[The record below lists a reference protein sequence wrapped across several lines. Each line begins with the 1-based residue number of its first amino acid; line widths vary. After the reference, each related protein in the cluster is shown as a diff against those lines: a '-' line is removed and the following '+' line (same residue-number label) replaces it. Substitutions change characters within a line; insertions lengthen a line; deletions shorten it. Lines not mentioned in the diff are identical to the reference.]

1 MVKTQA
7 LAVVAIVAVACGT
20 APAIEGTISDD
31 AILVS
36 TTSGIDAVSLQ
47 TGEVQRRI
55 AEGIVSP
62 EADRV
67 VSTTTDGTST
77 RVTTTDLAGD
87 VLSRAT
93 VEGNMVARVATNDL
107 VALTDRAGAG
117 ETAYL
122 PAPKERTRL
131 VVLDGDGTQRE
142 FRLEGN
148 FEPEA
153 FKLTGTELF
162 MIEYIPAMAPDR
174 YRVRRLKL
182 RSGDVVPI
190 GPLKSNAPEQ
200 MQGTGRT
207 QVLAPAGHELYTLY
221 TQQPD
226 AGHAGD
232 AHAHGIS
239 HAFVHVLNLD
249 QAWAHCVDLPSVFA
263 SGRATASAIAV
274 NPSGSRVF
282 VADWTSGSVASLNP
296 RRVRV
301 AKTVTGLELGSEDDE
316 TFAAASSDQLY
327 IAGNDAIVVLDASSL
342 SIIDRWS
349 IGAEIVGLELDDERL
364 FVSTAESV
372 IVLDSMNG
380 RSIQSVPVDGT
391 LGIEGVVLEG

>member
-1 MVKTQA
+1 MLKTRA
-7 LAVVAIVAVACGT
+7 LALVATVAVGCGT
-20 APAIEGTISDD
+20 AQGIEEPISSD

-36 TTSGIDAVSLQ
+36 TLRGIEAVSLG
-47 TGEVQRRI
+47 TGQVQRRI
-55 AEGIVSP
+55 PEGIVSA

-77 RVTTTDLAGD
+77 RVTTMDLAGE

-93 VEGNMVARVATNDL
+93 VEGNMLARVATDER

-122 PAPKERTRL
+122 PAPKERTRV

-142 FRLEGN
+142 FELEGN

-153 FKLTGTELF
+153 FKVSGTELF

-190 GPLKSNAPEQ
+190 GRLKLNAPGQ

-226 AGHAGD
+226 AGHAGE
-232 AHAHGIS
+232 AHAHGIG

-263 SGRATASAIAV
+263 SGHATASAIAV
-274 NPSGSRVF
+274 NPSGTRVF
-282 VADWTSGSVASLNP
+282 VADWTSGSVASLKP
-296 RRVRV
+296 HKVRL
-301 AKTVTGLELGSEDDE
+301 ATTVTGLDLGSEDDE
-316 TFAAASSDQLY
+316 TFAAASSDRLY
-327 IAGNDAIVVLDASSL
+327 IAGNDSVVVLDANTLSL
-342 SIIDRWS
+342 VDRWS
-349 IGAEIVGLELDDERL
+349 VGAEIVGLELDDERL
-364 FVSTAESV
+364 FVSTAESM
-372 IVLDSMNG
+372 IVLDLVNG
-380 RSIQSVPVDGT
+380 RSLQSVPVDGT
-391 LGIEGVVLEG
+391 LGIEGVVTG

>member
-1 MVKTQA
+1 MLKMKA
-7 LAVVAIVAVACGT
+7 LAVVAVTAVGCGT
-20 APAIEGTISDD
+20 AQGIQEPIAND
-31 AILVS
+31 AILVG
-36 TTSGIDAVSLQ
+36 TTRGIEALSLG

-55 AEGIVSP
+55 PEGIVSA

-77 RVTTTDLAGD
+77 RVTTMDLAGE

-93 VEGNMVARVATNDL
+93 VEGDLVARVVTDEL

-122 PAPKERTRL
+122 PAPKERTRV

-142 FRLEGN
+142 FELEGN

-153 FKLTGTELF
+153 FKVSGTELF

-174 YRVRRLKL
+174 YQVRRLKL

-190 GPLKSNAPEQ
+190 GRLKSSAPDQ

-232 AHAHGIS
+232 AHAHGTS

-282 VADWTSGSVASLNP
+282 VADWTSGSVAAMNP
-296 RRVRV
+296 RKVRL
-301 AKTVTGLELGSEDDE
+301 ATTVTGLDLGSEDDE
-316 TFAAASSDQLY
+316 TFAVASADHLY
-327 IAGNDAIVVLDASSL
+327 IAGNDSVVVLDVSTL
-342 SIIDRWS
+342 SIVDRWS
-349 IGAEIVGLELDDERL
+349 IGDEVVGIELDDERL
-364 FVSTAESV
+364 FVSTAESMS
-372 IVLDSMNG
+372 VLDPATG
-380 RSIQSVPVDGT
+380 RPLQVVPLDGT

>member
-1 MVKTQA
+1 MLKTKA
-7 LAVVAIVAVACGT
+7 LALVAVTAVACGT
-20 APAIEGTISDD
+20 AQGIEEPISSN
-31 AILVS
+31 AILVR
-36 TTSGIDAVSLQ
+36 TTRGIEAVSLG
-47 TGEVQRRI
+47 TGQVQRRI
-55 AEGIVSP
+55 PEGIVSVG
-62 EADRV
+62 ADRV

-77 RVTTTDLAGD
+77 RVTTMDLAGE

-93 VEGNMVARVATNDL
+93 LEGNMVARVATNEL

-122 PAPKERTRL
+122 PAPKERTRV
-131 VVLDGDGTQRE
+131 VVLDSDGTQRE
-142 FRLEGN
+142 FELEGN

-153 FKLTGTELF
+153 FKVSGTELF

-174 YRVRRLKL
+174 YQVRRLKL
-182 RSGDVVPI
+182 RSGAVVPI
-190 GPLKSNAPEQ
+190 GRFKSNAPDQ

-249 QAWAHCVDLPSVFA
+249 QSWAHCVDLPSVFA

-282 VADWTSGSVASLNP
+282 VADWTSGSVASLIP
-296 RRVRV
+296 RKVRV

-327 IAGNDAIVVLDASSL
+327 IAGNDAIVVLDASTL

-349 IGAEIVGLELDDERL
+349 IGAEVVGLELDDERL
-364 FVSTAESV
+364 FVSTAGSV
-372 IVLDSMNG
+372 IVLDPING
-380 RSIQSVPVDGT
+380 RSLQSVPVDGT
-391 LGIEGVVLEG
+391 LGIEGVVLDD